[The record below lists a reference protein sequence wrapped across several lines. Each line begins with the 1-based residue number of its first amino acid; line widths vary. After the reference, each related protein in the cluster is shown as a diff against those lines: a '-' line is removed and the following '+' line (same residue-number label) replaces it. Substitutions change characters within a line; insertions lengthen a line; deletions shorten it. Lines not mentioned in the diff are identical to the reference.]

1 MARASGKKSVDE
13 KKLIQKATEARRKAY
28 APYSEFKVGSA
39 ILTQKGKV
47 HTGANVEC
55 ASYGLTA
62 CAERVAL
69 YQAVVSGERKLK
81 KIAIVADAPD
91 PITPC
96 GLCRQ
101 VLAEFGENLEVICAN
116 LQGKVKRYKLKQLLP
131 FRFKKN
137 GAASARRIGLDR

>member
-1 MARASGKKSVDE
+1 MAKVSGKKSVDE
-13 KKLIQKATEARRKAY
+13 KKLIRKARDARRKAY
-28 APYSEFKVGSA
+28 APYSKFKVGAA

-69 YQAVVSGERKLK
+69 YQAVVSGERRFK
-81 KIAIVADAPD
+81 KIVIVADAHD

-101 VLAEFGENLEVICAN
+101 VLAEFGENLEVVCAN
-116 LQGKVKRYKLKQLLP
+116 LQGEVQRFKLNQLLP
-131 FRFKKN
+131 YRFKK
-137 GAASARRIGLDR
+137 I